1 MDVGRTIVR
10 SICGRWRERIN
21 HLGWVELFRHPCCFS
36 EAVEGLVLLS
46 SHILHRGAYMWRK
59 MRYASDNLSLFID
72 YMFDF
77 LYIFGTFYF
86 LKIGVQNVM
95 GRAAT

>member
-1 MDVGRTIVR
+1 MCTADTDYCI
-10 SICGRWRERIN
+10 I
-21 HLGWVELFRHPCCFS
+21 LFCLVLHVCDLFSVTACCS
-36 EAVEGLVLLS
+36 LVLLS